1 MTPEI
6 EFLLMPDTVLA
17 ALHMLSLLIFIT
29 LRGKNLYFASEDLLM
44 ITELRNDRAKFK
56 PKVVQLQSP
65 YSFYMQF
72 FSLPPKFSE
81 RWNQV

>member
-1 MTPEI
+1 
-6 EFLLMPDTVLA
+6 MPDTVLA
-17 ALHMLSLLIFIT
+17 ALHMLPLLIFIT
-29 LRGKNLYFASEDLLM
+29 LRGKNLYFARKDLLT

-81 RWNQV
+81 RQNQV